1 MALRDHVTQL
11 AVVAVAAGSLAACA
25 ATAKG
30 LVRDERTT
38 THRLQFSGAG
48 PRTVDARTISGS
60 IRVIGDG
67 GSDVRLEAVT
77 SVEADDDASL
87 RAALQAV
94 VVDAVEQGATV
105 AITVREDRQPSC
117 GERSDE
123 WRRDPAWWDRR
134 RYSVS
139 TDLTIRVPRDVRV
152 RLCTVN
158 GGEATV
164 TGVTGDFDV
173 SNVNGKIV
181 LRELRGSGRATTVNG
196 AIEADFAAA
205 PREQSRFKTVNGD
218 IVATFPRDL
227 AADLQLKTF
236 NGDLFTDFET
246 TALAA
251 APQPSRRANGP
262 RFVYRPRGFTNVRVG
277 AGGPELTFDTLNG
290 DVRIL
295 RAAR

>member
-1 MALRDHVTQL
+1 MTLRRRMTRFT
-11 AVVAVAAGSLAACA
+11 AVVIAIGSLAGCA
-25 ATAKG
+25 AVANG

-38 THRLQFSGAG
+38 TRRLQFSGAG
-48 PRTVDARTISGS
+48 PRTLDARTISGS

-77 SVEADDDASL
+77 SIEADDDAAL
-87 RAALQAV
+87 RTGLQSV

-117 GERSDE
+117 GERNDE
-123 WRRDPAWWDRR
+123 WRRDAAWWDRR
-134 RYSVS
+134 RYSAS
-139 TDLTIRVPRDVRV
+139 TTLTIRVPRDVRV
-152 RLCTVN
+152 RLCTIN

-181 LRELRGSGRATTVNG
+181 LRDLRGSGRATTVNG
-196 AIEADFAAA
+196 AIEAEFEAV

-246 TALAA
+246 TAIAA
-251 APQPSRRANGP
+251 APQPSRRGNGP
-262 RFVYRPRGFTNVRVG
+262 RYVYRPRGFTNVRVG